1 MIHERV
7 RGIVAP
13 RYYATVSAAV
23 GLDAAAEK
31 LDGMPFDYVLLPL
44 FKDDRSFVLVSAPV
58 LRKQER
64 PCVGVGIDDR
74 DRSATA
80 KSNRSSRTQRRDRAR
95 NTLNR

>member
-1 MIHERV
+1 MIRERV

-58 LRKQER
+58 LRNISLGSR
-64 PCVGVGIDDR
+64 I
-74 DRSATA
+74 TA
-80 KSNRSSRTQRRDRAR
+80 WMLS
-95 NTLNR
+95 L